1 MFNRLETVANSKWN
15 VLKAYTGQM
24 RCNFHL
30 NNLPNAIAAAEKV
43 KKSDIANEAL
53 TREADYITGKS
64 YFEQENLAQALPAL
78 QKVASDTKLEEGAEA
93 KYLVAEIYFRQNKK
107 TEAEKEIDDFIS
119 KGTPYLF
126 WLGKS
131 FLLLSDIYIGNN
143 QEFDAKHTLRSLI
156 ENYNN
161 DTDGIKDEAS
171 RKLAAI
177 EAKEKQE
184 QQKAIDNSLQL
195 ELNEKENEN

>member
-1 MFNRLETVANSKWN
+1 
-15 VLKAYTGQM
+15 
-24 RCNFHL
+24 
-30 NNLPNAIAAAEKV
+30 
-43 KKSDIANEAL
+43 
-53 TREADYITGKS
+53 
-64 YFEQENLAQALPAL
+64 
-78 QKVASDTKLEEGAEA
+78 
-93 KYLVAEIYFRQNKK
+93 
-107 TEAEKEIDDFIS
+107 
-119 KGTPYLF
+119 
-126 WLGKS
+126 
-131 FLLLSDIYIGNN
+131 NN

-184 QQKAIDNSLQL
+184 QQEAIDNSLQL

>member
-1 MFNRLETVANSKWN
+1 MPS
-15 VLKAYTGQM
+15 
-24 RCNFHL
+24 
-30 NNLPNAIAAAEKV
+30 
-43 KKSDIANEAL
+43 
-53 TREADYITGKS
+53 
-64 YFEQENLAQALPAL
+64 L
-78 QKVASDTKLEEGAEA
+78 QKVSSDTKLEEGAEA

-107 TEAEKEIDDFIS
+107 TEAEKEIDDFIA

-131 FLLLSDIYIGNN
+131 FLLLSDIYLDNN

-161 DTDGIKDEAS
+161 DTDGVKDEAS

-195 ELNEKENEN
+195 ELNEKENET